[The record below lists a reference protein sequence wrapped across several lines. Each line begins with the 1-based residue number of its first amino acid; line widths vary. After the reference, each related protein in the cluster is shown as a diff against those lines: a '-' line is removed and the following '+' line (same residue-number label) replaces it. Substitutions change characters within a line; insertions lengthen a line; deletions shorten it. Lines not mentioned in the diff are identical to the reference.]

1 MSQEILNNFDFEG
14 KQVRTVMVE
23 DEPWF
28 VLTDVCKVL
37 EIGNPSMVKERLS
50 SDNEVSLSTTEV
62 QNARGQM
69 RKTNIVNESGLYDVI
84 FMSRKPQAKSFR
96 RWVTNE
102 VLPSI
107 RKHGVYMTEEV
118 RQEALVSPD
127 FLREIAQTLE
137 DEQRAR
143 EALEREKE
151 ENAPKVEFAENVEA
165 SSETI
170 TLTELA
176 KLIDSVI
183 GDMNVRKLSQIL
195 REEGYLFKRQTNGVT
210 LPKKESVDKGL
221 FEVKETGYWSNAQ
234 SEWIPTVQTRVTG
247 RGQTYF
253 LAKFL
258 ENKEVKVC

>member
-1 MSQEILNNFDFEG
+1 MSQEILNKFDFEG
-14 KQVRTVMVE
+14 KQVRTVMI
-23 DEPWF
+23 DNEPWF
-28 VLTDVCKVL
+28 VLSDVCKVL
-37 EIGNPSMVKERLS
+37 EIKNASQAGKKLDPKDVCSTYTLTAGGRQKVK
-50 SDNEVSLSTTEV
+50 
-62 QNARGQM
+62 A
-69 RKTNIVNESGLYDVI
+69 VNESGLYDVI
-84 FMSRKPQAKSFR
+84 LDSRKPDAKKFR

-170 TLTELA
+170 TMTELA
-176 KLIDSVI
+176 KLIDSVV

-195 REEGYLFKRQTNGVT
+195 REEGYLYKRQINGVT
-210 LPKKESVDKGL
+210 LPKKEAVDKGL
-221 FEVKETGYWSNAQ
+221 FKVKETGYWSNVQ
-234 SEWIPTVQTRVTG
+234 SEFIPTVQTRVTG
-247 RGQTYF
+247 KGQTYF

-258 ENKEVKVC
+258 NGEVIAS

>member
-14 KQVRTVMVE
+14 KQVRTVMN
-23 DEPWF
+23 DNEPWF
-28 VLTDVCKVL
+28 VLNDVCKVL
-37 EIGNPSMVKERLS
+37 EISNPRNVKDRLT
-50 SDNEVSLSTTEV
+50 SDDPVSVRTMDA
-62 QNARGQM
+62 QNSRGQT
-69 RKTNIVNESGLYDVI
+69 RKTAWVNESGLYDVI
-84 FMSRKPQAKSFR
+84 FMSRKPQAKDFR

-170 TLTELA
+170 TMTELA
-176 KLIDSVI
+176 KLIDSVV

-195 REEGYLFKRQTNGVT
+195 REEGYLYKRQINGVT
-210 LPKKESVDKGL
+210 LPKKEAVDKGL
-221 FEVKETGYWSNAQ
+221 FKVKETGYWSNVQ
-234 SEWIPTVQTRVTG
+234 SEFIPTVQTRVTG
-247 RGQTYF
+247 KGQTYF

-258 ENKEVKVC
+258 NGEVKVC

>member
-14 KQVRTVMVE
+14 QQVRTVMIE

-28 VLTDVCKVL
+28 VLPDVCKVL
-37 EIGNPSMVKERLS
+37 EISNSGNAKQRLDEEDKGIHTVDTPGGKQRTS
-50 SDNEVSLSTTEV
+50 V
-62 QNARGQM
+62 
-69 RKTNIVNESGLYDVI
+69 INESGLYDVI

-118 RQEALVSPD
+118 RQEAMVSPD

-170 TLTELA
+170 TMTELA
-176 KLIDSVI
+176 KLIDSVV

-195 REEGYLFKRQTNGVT
+195 REEGYLYKRQINGVT
-210 LPKKESVDKGL
+210 LPKKEAVDKGL
-221 FEVKETGYWSNAQ
+221 FKVKETGYWSNVQ
-234 SEWIPTVQTRVTG
+234 SEFIPTVQTRVTG
-247 RGQTYF
+247 KGQTYF

-258 ENKEVKVC
+258 NGEVIAS